1 MTTGIAARWLAWGQM
16 SSSNLTDTIAAAC
29 DLKQQM
35 NDHID
40 SLYSRLSE
48 PAAFQ
53 RAKRDAGKVVAKQY
67 APAIRAIVDA
77 STYDDLVERRDRLDT
92 SLNKG
97 WAYCYLHPRDR
108 EAYRAWEARLV
119 EYMVINDCLDH
130 LSIVTRTMDRI
141 DRIEGFVEGAVHA
154 SV

>member
-1 MTTGIAARWLAWGQM
+1 MTT
-16 SSSNLTDTIAAAC
+16 NLTDAIAVAC
-29 DLKQQM
+29 ELKQQM

-48 PAAFQ
+48 PVAF
-53 RAKRDAGKVVAKQY
+53 RKEKRDAAKVVAKQY
-67 APAIRAIVDA
+67 GPAVRAIVDA
-77 STYDDLVERRDRLDT
+77 TTYDDLVERRQTLDT

-97 WAYCYLHPRDR
+97 WAYCHLHPRDR

-130 LSIVTRTMDRI
+130 LNIVNNAMDRI
-141 DRIEGFVEGAVHA
+141 GRIEGFVHPLTQGALV
-154 SV
+154 

>member
-1 MTTGIAARWLAWGQM
+1 MADQ
-16 SSSNLTDTIAAAC
+16 LTDAIAAAC

-53 RAKRDAGKVVAKQY
+53 KEKRDAAKVAAKQY

-77 STYDDLVERRDRLDT
+77 MTYDDLAAHRDRLDT

-119 EYMVINDCLDH
+119 EYMVINDALDH
-130 LSIVTRTMDRI
+130 ISIVNSTLDRI
-141 DRIEGFVEGAVHA
+141 DRIEGFVQPLAQGALV
-154 SV
+154 